1 MTTVATPLAEQRRAL
16 REQLGLQ
23 RLKLAHEL
31 APDADAG
38 GNGGRYPRSI
48 TMRWLIQEPELVTR
62 FVERIEGARVAG
74 AGPATLTFIRFLR
87 STAAS

>member
-1 MTTVATPLAEQRRAL
+1 MTTVATPLAEKRRAL

-48 TMRWLIQEPELVTR
+48 TMRWLIQEPELVTK
-62 FVERIEGARVAG
+62 FIERILGARVAS
-74 AGPATLTFIRFLR
+74 AVPAALAFMRFLR
-87 STAAS
+87 STVAS